1 MCKVFSIIL
10 LLFLNTIVVAEFPT
24 GKIVEKVECQAAPD
38 FSYALY
44 LPSSY
49 QSEKTWPVL
58 FCFDPRANG
67 EVPAEL
73 FQESAEKYGYIIVS
87 SNNSGSD
94 DPSVPNLQAMKAI
107 YDDAL
112 SRFSVD
118 KRRLYATGFSGGARV
133 ACDMGFRYPEQV
145 AGVIGCGA
153 GFPIDHDPSKDTP
166 FVFYQTIGNLDFNYY
181 EMRLLRPKL
190 ESAGIPFKIRIFD
203 GDHMWPPKDVCTE
216 ALEWMEVQAMKSGR
230 REKDPALI
238 EALFQKRLKKAE
250 SQKAEGLLNQAADEY
265 QSITKDFEAL
275 HDVTAATAEASRLN
289 ASEEL
294 KRWQQEETQRDQLD
308 AQFRQKLQSVNQSLR
323 DSSKNVPKL
332 ETVLAFLNIPS
343 LQKKAKEAASRD
355 DRLQAQ
361 RLLEVVAVQHGFYLA
376 RGFREYGDYARAA
389 LTLSV
394 AAEIH
399 PEEPLLWYK
408 LAAAQAQMDQKEN
421 ALSSLKK
428 ALEHGFKD
436 AEKLENDFDFKS
448 VRDEKQFKKIMEEV
462 KKKNS

>member
-1 MCKVFSIIL
+1 MCKVLCFAL
-10 LLFLNTIVVAEFPT
+10 FLFLNAAVAEFPT
-24 GKIVEKVECQAAPD
+24 GKIIEKVECHQAPG

-49 QSEKTWPVL
+49 QPEKTWPVL

-67 EVPAEL
+67 MNPAEL
-73 FQESAEKYGYIIVS
+73 FQEGAEKYGYIIIS

-118 KRRLYATGFSGGARV
+118 KQRLYATGLSGGARV
-133 ACDMGFRYPEQV
+133 ACDMGYKYRGQV

-153 GFPIDHDPSKDTP
+153 GFPIDTPPSKDTP
-166 FVFYQTIGNLDFNYY
+166 FAFYETIGNLDFNYY
-181 EMRLLRPKL
+181 EIRLLRPKL
-190 ESAGIPFKIRIFD
+190 EASGIPFKIHIFD
-203 GDHMWPPKDVCTE
+203 GEHWWPPKEVSTE
-216 ALEWMEVQAMKSGR
+216 ALEWMEVQAMKNGKR
-230 REKDPALI
+230 DKDAALI
-238 EALFQKRLKKAE
+238 ESLFQKRLKKAE
-250 SQKAEGLLNQAADEY
+250 SLKAQGLVVEAADEY
-265 QSITKDFEAL
+265 QSISKDFENL
-275 HDVTAATAEASRLN
+275 HDVTTASSEASRLN
-289 ASEEL
+289 ASEEV

-332 ETVLAFLNIPS
+332 ETVLAFLDIPS
-343 LQKKAKEAASRD
+343 LKKKAKEAPSKY

-376 RGFREYGDYARAA
+376 RGFREYGDYPRAA

-408 LAAAQAQMDQKEN
+408 LAAAQAQMGDKEN

-428 ALEHGFKD
+428 VVEHGFKD

-448 VRDEKQFKKIMEEV
+448 IRDEKQFNKILEQI
-462 KKKNS
+462 KKNK

>member
-1 MCKVFSIIL
+1 MCKVFCFAL
-10 LLFLNTIVVAEFPT
+10 FVFLNATVAEFLT
-24 GKIVEKVECQAAPD
+24 GKIVEKVECQGAPG

-49 QSEKTWPVL
+49 QPEKTWPVL
-58 FCFDPRANG
+58 FAFDPRANG
-67 EVPAEL
+67 DVPAGL
-73 FQESAEKYGYIIVS
+73 FQEGAEKYGYIIVS

-94 DPSVPNLQAMKAI
+94 DPSVPNLQAMKAM

-118 KRRLYATGFSGGARV
+118 KRRLYATGFSGGART
-133 ACDMGFRYPEQV
+133 ACDMGFKYPEQV

-153 GFPIDHDPSKDTP
+153 GFPIDSPPSKDTP
-166 FVFYQTIGNLDFNYY
+166 FPFYETIGNLDFNYY
-181 EMRLLRPKL
+181 EIRLLRPKL
-190 ESAGIPFKIRIFD
+190 ESAGIPYKIRIFD
-203 GDHMWPPKDVCTE
+203 GDHMWPPKEVCTE
-216 ALEWMEVQAMKSGR
+216 ALEWMEVQAMRNGK
-230 REKDPALI
+230 REKDPTLI
-238 EALFQKRLKKAE
+238 ESLFQKRLKEAE
-250 SQKAEGLLNQAADEY
+250 SQKVQGLLNEAAEEY
-265 QSITKDFEAL
+265 QSISKDFDTL
-275 HDVTAATAEASRLN
+275 RDVTATTSEASRLY
-289 ASEEL
+289 ASEEVKL
-294 KRWQQEETQRDQLD
+294 WQQEETQRDQLD

-332 ETVLAFLNIPS
+332 ETVLAFLEIQS
-343 LQKKAKEAASRD
+343 LKKKAAEAPSKY

-376 RGFREYGDYARAA
+376 RGFREYGDYPRAA

-408 LAAAQAQMDQKEN
+408 LAAAQAQMGQKEN

-428 ALEHGFKD
+428 AVDHGFKD
-436 AEKLENDFDFKS
+436 AEKLENDFDFIS
-448 VRDEKQFKKIMEEV
+448 IRDEKQFKKIMEQL
-462 KKKNS
+462 KKKGS